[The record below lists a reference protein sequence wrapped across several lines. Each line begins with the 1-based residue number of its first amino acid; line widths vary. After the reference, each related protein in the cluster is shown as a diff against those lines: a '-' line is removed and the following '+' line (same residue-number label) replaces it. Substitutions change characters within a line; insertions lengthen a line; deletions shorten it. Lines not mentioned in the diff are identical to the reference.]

1 MNISDQQIPEL
12 HELPPHI
19 QDIALDYYRQGQNNA
34 RDQAWRKGYRAAE
47 ADMAAVQRQAVQQAR
62 TAAETPFFDELL
74 ELRGQNDGAAHYR
87 DFLADRGI
95 ITAPSTRTATPQ
107 PPSETSISNA
117 GNASTAG
124 TAGNNANAS
133 NAGNAGVAGSGSPDS
148 ARTSASRSHARR
160 RTVRGTKASA
170 GQRAGELEALHA
182 TIVGQIEMLKDSEAW
197 KAWLTYAASF
207 HSYSVRN
214 ILLIYAQRPMA
225 TQVAGY
231 KSWQERGRQVRKG
244 EHGIRILGGRTVVR
258 TETNPDSGEE
268 EEKRRVQFFPCSVFD
283 VEQTDLVDPPKEPE
297 PIARR
302 LDGSDELGI
311 YGAAFD
317 YLTGLGWQVRR
328 EAISGETNGYT
339 RHDGKVIVVDEH
351 LSPAMSAKT
360 LLHES
365 AHALMH
371 DPEVEGESYVEH
383 RGEKEVEAES
393 VAYLVAHAC
402 GLDTSEYS
410 VGYIAGWAGG
420 REHELIEKCATR
432 VLDTSRTLLD
442 AISSPTRDEPATET
456 RTHAAVH
463 TDQTQADTEA
473 ELIDRIHGL
482 PGITTPPTI
491 ASTMPNRVD
500 HGSGH
505 RPASASHARTVM
517 A

>member
-19 QDIALDYYRQGQNNA
+19 QDIALDYYRQGQDDA
-34 RDQAWRKGYRAAE
+34 RDQAWREGYRAAE
-47 ADMAAVQRQAVQQAR
+47 ADMAALQRQAVQQAR
-62 TAAETPFFDELL
+62 TAAEAPFFDELL
-74 ELRGQNDGAAHYR
+74 ELRGQTEDAVHYR

-95 ITAPSTRTATPQ
+95 IMAPSTRTATPQ

-124 TAGNNANAS
+124 TAATDANAG
-133 NAGNAGVAGSGSPDS
+133 NAGNAGVPDAGSPDS
-148 ARTSASRSHARR
+148 ARTSASRSRSR
-160 RTVRGTKASA
+160 RTVRTTAPAS
-170 GQRAGELEALHA
+170 RRSDELEALHA
-182 TIVGQIEMLKDSEAW
+182 TIVGQIETLKDSEAW

-207 HSYSVRN
+207 RSYSVRN
-214 ILLIYAQRPMA
+214 ILLIHAQRPMA

-244 EHGIRILGGRTVVR
+244 ERGIRILGGKTVVR

-283 VEQTDLVDPPKEPE
+283 VEQTDLVDPSKEPE

-328 EAISGETNGYT
+328 ELIPGETNGYT
-339 RHDGKVIVVDEH
+339 QHEGKTIVVDEG

-371 DPEVEGESYVEH
+371 APDIDGDRYVEH

-420 REHELIEKCATR
+420 REHTLIEQTATR
-432 VLDTSRTLLD
+432 VLETSRTLLD
-442 AISSPTRDEPATET
+442 AISSPTRDEPATAT
-456 RTHAAVH
+456 RTRAAVH
-463 TDQTQADTEA
+463 TEQTQADTEA

-482 PGITTPPTI
+482 PGITTPPAI
-491 ASTMPNRVD
+491 ASTAANRVD
-500 HGSGH
+500 HGSVH

>member
-1 MNISDQQIPEL
+1 MSINELQIPEL

-19 QDIALDYYRQGQNNA
+19 QDIALDYYRQGQENA
-34 RDQAWRKGYRAAE
+34 RADAWREGYAAAE
-47 ADMAAVQRQAVQQAR
+47 ADMAAVQRQAVYQAR
-62 TAAETPFFDELL
+62 RAAEEPTFDELL
-74 ELRGQNDGAAHYR
+74 ELRGQSEEAARYR
-87 DFLADRGI
+87 DFLAERGI
-95 ITAPSTRTATPQ
+95 IAARSTPVSNPQ
-107 PPSETSISNA
+107 APSETSD
-117 GNASTAG
+117 ASSASIAG
-124 TAGNNANAS
+124 TASVTVSGNPNPS
-133 NAGNAGVAGSGSPDS
+133 RSS
-148 ARTSASRSHARR
+148 ARRSHARR
-160 RTVRGTKASA
+160 RTVRGAKASA

-182 TIVGQIEMLKDSEAW
+182 TIVGQIETLKDSEAW

-214 ILLIYAQRPMA
+214 ILLIYAQRPLA

-283 VEQTDLVDPPKEPE
+283 VEQTDLVDPSKEPE

-317 YLTGLGWQVRR
+317 YLTSLGWQVRR

-351 LSPAMSAKT
+351 LSPAMAAKT

-365 AHALMH
+365 AHALLH

-402 GLDTSEYS
+402 GLDTSAYS

-442 AISSPTRDEPATET
+442 AISGSTRDESATVKRPYVAT
-456 RTHAAVH
+456 N
-463 TDQTQADTEA
+463 TDRTQADADA
-473 ELIDRIHGL
+473 ELIERIHGL
-482 PGITTPPTI
+482 PGITTQPKI
-491 ASTMPNRVD
+491 ASTAPNKVEHD
-500 HGSGH
+500 HRH
-505 RPASASHARTVM
+505 RSAPASQARTVV

>member
-1 MNISDQQIPEL
+1 MSMSEQQIPEL

-47 ADMAAVQRQAVQQAR
+47 ADMAALQRQAVQQAR
-62 TAAETPFFDELL
+62 TAAEEPTFDELL
-74 ELRGQNDGAAHYR
+74 ELRGQTEDAARYR
-87 DFLADRGI
+87 DFLAERGI
-95 ITAPSTRTATPQ
+95 IAAPSTRTSTPQ
-107 PPSETSISNA
+107 PPSETSLS
-117 GNASTAG
+117 NASTAG
-124 TAGNNANAS
+124 TDGTDANAG
-133 NAGNAGVAGSGSPDS
+133 NAGNAGVTDAGSTDS
-148 ARTSASRSHARR
+148 ARTSASRSHTRR
-160 RTVRGTKASA
+160 RTVSTTAPAS
-170 GQRAGELEALHA
+170 RRSDELEALHA
-182 TIVGQIEMLKDSEAW
+182 TIVGQIETLKDSEAW

-214 ILLIYAQRPMA
+214 ILLIYAQRPLA

-268 EEKRRVQFFPCSVFD
+268 EEKRHVQFFPCSVFD
-283 VEQTDLVDPPKEPE
+283 VEQTDLVDPSKEPE

-328 EAISGETNGYT
+328 EPIPGETNGYT
-339 RHDGKVIVVDEH
+339 QHEGKTIVVDEG
-351 LSPAMSAKT
+351 LSPAMAAKT

-365 AHALMH
+365 AHALLH

-402 GLDTSEYS
+402 GLDTSAYS

-420 REHELIEKCATR
+420 REHTLIEQTATR
-432 VLDTSRTLLD
+432 VLETSRTLLD
-442 AISSPTRDEPATET
+442 AISSPPRDESATAT

-491 ASTMPNRVD
+491 ASTAPNTVEHD
-500 HGSGH
+500 HRH
-505 RPASASHARTVM
+505 RSVPASQARTVV

>member
-1 MNISDQQIPEL
+1 MSISEQQLPEL

-19 QDIALDYYRQGQNNA
+19 QDIALDYYRQGQDNA
-34 RDQAWRKGYRAAE
+34 RDQAWREGYTAAE
-47 ADMAAVQRQAVQQAR
+47 ADMAALQRQAVYQAR
-62 TAAETPFFDELL
+62 GAAEDPTFDELL
-74 ELRGQNDGAAHYR
+74 ELRGQSEEAARYR
-87 DFLADRGI
+87 DFLAERGI
-95 ITAPSTRTATPQ
+95 IAARSTPVSNPQ
-107 PPSETSISNA
+107 APSETSD
-117 GNASTAG
+117 ASSASSAG
-124 TAGNNANAS
+124 TAGMT
-133 NAGNAGVAGSGSPDS
+133 VSGDPN
-148 ARTSASRSHARR
+148 ASRSSARRSHGRR
-160 RTVRGTKASA
+160 RTVRGMKASA

-197 KAWLTYAASF
+197 KAWLAYAASF
-207 HSYSVRN
+207 HSYSARN
-214 ILLIYAQRPMA
+214 ILLIRAQRPLA

-268 EEKRRVQFFPCSVFD
+268 EEKRHVQFFPCSVFD
-283 VEQTDLVDPPKEPE
+283 VEQTDLVDPSKEPE
-297 PIARR
+297 PAAKR
-302 LDGSDELGI
+302 LDGADELGI

-317 YLTGLGWQVRR
+317 YLTSLGWQVRR

-339 RHDGKVIVVDEH
+339 QHEGKTIVVDEG
-351 LSPAMSAKT
+351 LSPTMAAKT

-371 DPEVEGESYVEH
+371 APDINDRYVEH

-420 REHELIEKCATR
+420 REHTLIEQTATR
-432 VLDTSRTLLD
+432 VLETSRTLLD
-442 AISSPTRDEPATET
+442 AISSPTRDEPATAT

-491 ASTMPNRVD
+491 ASTAPNKVEHD
-500 HGSGH
+500 HRH
-505 RPASASHARTVM
+505 RSAPASHARTVV

>member
-19 QDIALDYYRQGQNNA
+19 QDIALDYYRQGQDNA
-34 RDQAWRKGYRAAE
+34 RDQAWREGYRAAE
-47 ADMAAVQRQAVQQAR
+47 ADMAALQRQAVQQAR

-74 ELRGQNDGAAHYR
+74 ELRGQSEDAAHYR

-95 ITAPSTRTATPQ
+95 IMAPSTRASTPQ

-124 TAGNNANAS
+124 AAATDANAG
-133 NAGNAGVAGSGSPDS
+133 NAGNAGVTDAGSPDS
-148 ARTSASRSHARR
+148 ARTSASRSRSR
-160 RTVRGTKASA
+160 RTVRTTAPAS
-170 GQRAGELEALHA
+170 RRSDELEALHA

-207 HSYSVRN
+207 RSYSVRN
-214 ILLIYAQRPMA
+214 ILLIRAQRPMA

-244 EHGIRILGGRTVVR
+244 EHGIRILGGKTVVR
-258 TETNPDSGEE
+258 TETNPDGGEE

-283 VEQTDLVDPPKEPE
+283 VEQTDLVDPSKEPA
-297 PIARR
+297 PLAKR
-302 LDGSDELGI
+302 LDGADELGI
-311 YGAAFD
+311 YGATFD

-328 EAISGETNGYT
+328 EPIPGETNGYT
-339 RHDGKVIVVDEH
+339 QHEGKTIVVDEG

-371 DPEVEGESYVEH
+371 APDIDGDRYVEH

-420 REHELIEKCATR
+420 REHTLIEQTATR
-432 VLDTSRTLLD
+432 VLETSRTLLD
-442 AISSPTRDEPATET
+442 AISSPTRDEPATAT

-491 ASTMPNRVD
+491 ASTAANRVD
-500 HGSGH
+500 HGSVH
-505 RPASASHARTVM
+505 RPASASQARTVM